1 MLGIKNGRQLQLDNT
16 GGDPLTEQR
25 QAQHVPTVEE
35 AAAAVLEQQRLGWR
49 HARYERDWPRS
60 LRAYAFPRIGA
71 MPVSDVT
78 TAVVL
83 AILTPIWHDK
93 PETAR
98 RVRQRIGAVMK
109 WAVAR
114 GLPPLRGKLFL
125 SSSL

>member
-60 LRAYAFPRIGA
+60 LRAYAFPRIGGDA
-71 MPVSDVT
+71 
-78 TAVVL
+78 
-83 AILTPIWHDK
+83 
-93 PETAR
+93 
-98 RVRQRIGAVMK
+98 RVRRDHGRRAGDPDPDL
-109 WAVAR
+109 AR
-114 GLPPLRGKLFL
+114 QAGDRAASTATDWRRDEVGGGEG
-125 SSSL
+125 STTIERQVISVE